1 MLLLLLGFAEMT
13 ALTWLAQHL
22 CLADYFPLDRKE
34 FIGGHHHR
42 GRCRIGGHRSMRTE
56 HHAEIQVTPR

>member
-42 GRCRIGGHRSMRTE
+42 GHRSMRTE
-56 HHAEIQVTPR
+56 HHAESQVTPR